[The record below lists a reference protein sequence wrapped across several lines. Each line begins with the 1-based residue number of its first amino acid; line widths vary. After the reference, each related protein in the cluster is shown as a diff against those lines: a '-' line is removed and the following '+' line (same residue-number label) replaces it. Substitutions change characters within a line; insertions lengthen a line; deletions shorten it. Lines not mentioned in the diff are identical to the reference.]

1 MTYGIEQPFTQ
12 LYQEAFVSRALD
24 PELKLPKWQR
34 LAFLALGRHARNG
47 HAVFDPGELAGYL
60 GTYAPETGEVIPASV
75 KSVDNAIR
83 DAIKNDMLDPS
94 SVAGCLV
101 PPIDMVR
108 ANSGAGHYK
117 ADGKPCP
124 VHDVVS
130 KAAKRVRKASV
141 VAARRKQA
149 DAA

>member
-34 LAFLALGRHARNG
+34 LAFLALGRHERNG
-47 HAVFDPGELAGYL
+47 HAVFEPGELARYL
-60 GTYAPETGEVIPASV
+60 GTSDSETGEVIPASAKV
-75 KSVDNAIR
+75 VDNAIR

-94 SVAGCLV
+94 SVAGCLI

-117 ADGKPCP
+117 TEYKPCP

-130 KAAKRVRKASV
+130 KAAKRARKASV
-141 VAARRKQA
+141 VAARRRRSG
-149 DAA
+149 AA